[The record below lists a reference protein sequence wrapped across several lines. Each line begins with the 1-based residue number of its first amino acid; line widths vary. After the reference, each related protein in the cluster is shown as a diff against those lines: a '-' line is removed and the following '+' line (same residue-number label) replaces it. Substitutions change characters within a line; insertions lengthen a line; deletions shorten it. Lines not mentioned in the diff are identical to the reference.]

1 MTRAVLFDVDGV
13 LINGYHFR
21 PELRVKWDE
30 HLERDMGVNPDRFR
44 AEFIYEL
51 FVKQVIVGRMSLL
64 DGLDRVLPGLG
75 YRGPSL
81 AFARYWLEKDSNINQ
96 PLLDLVAKLK
106 AVGTPLYIATNQEH
120 LRAQWLWGNLGF
132 RDYFEDI
139 FYAARIGA
147 TKPHKPFF
155 DWVSNRLGPQSEP
168 PLFFDD
174 TPEVVKAAR
183 AHGWEAVEFTGLAD
197 AAEHPWI
204 KARIS

>member
-1 MTRAVLFDVDGV
+1 MARAVLFDVDGV

-44 AEFIYEL
+44 ETFIFED
-51 FVKQVIVGRMSLL
+51 FVKHVIVGRMSLL
-64 DGLDRVLPGLG
+64 EGLDKVLPGLG

-96 PLLDLVAKLK
+96 PLLDLVARLK
-106 AVGTPLYIATNQEH
+106 TSGARLYVATNQEH
-120 LRAQWLWGNLGF
+120 MRAQWLWRNLGLSEH
-132 RDYFEDI
+132 FEDM

-155 DWVSNRLGPQSEP
+155 EWVSNRLGPQDEP

-174 TPEVVKAAR
+174 SPDVVKAAR
-183 AHGWEAVEFTGLAD
+183 GHGWEAVEFNSLAD

>member
-132 RDYFEDI
+132 RDHFEDI